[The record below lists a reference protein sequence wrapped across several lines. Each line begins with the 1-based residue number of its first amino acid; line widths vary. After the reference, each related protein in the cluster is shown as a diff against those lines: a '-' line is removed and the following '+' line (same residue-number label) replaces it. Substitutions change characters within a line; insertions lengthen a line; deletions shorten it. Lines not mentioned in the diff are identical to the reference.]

1 MVNNDRIVPIQKIDL
16 LSMYGT
22 ILTFIHLLQSNTLNI
37 LAASSVEGDFSVTG
51 SGSAGSFLANQPVKT
66 LDFPEA
72 VTGATVYFV
81 PAYDFSAITVA
92 GAAAT
97 IGDSGIALADIQ
109 PDGVTLYGAVLS
121 SGEVNIMALTPSLAS
136 A

>member
-22 ILTFIHLLQSNTLNI
+22 ILTIANVSFAVIAAIDTL
-37 LAASSVEGDFSVTG
+37 GDFSVTG
-51 SGSAGSFLANQPVKT
+51 SGAAGNKLANQPVKT
-66 LDFPEA
+66 LDFA
-72 VTGATVYFV
+72 SGVTGGTVYFV

-92 GAAAT
+92 GVVAT
-97 IGDSGIALADIQ
+97 IDTDGLALADVV
-109 PDGVTLYGAVLS
+109 PDGVTLYKAVLA
-121 SGEVNIMALTPSLAS
+121 SGEVTITAVTPALAG